1 MAIAMDQGQR
11 SGRWQAPDPVRGVA
25 PADRRPDHARRPYLG
40 RLAGAGLGVGDVGGP
55 ENGSLGRRERS
66 ADVEARGSPGTWR
79 VVLPAAGNRSRAH
92 IPAGC
97 PSRPALLRPAPR
109 CRPPRRRPP
118 APTAGGPVA
127 AQHKRARVRRPQRL
141 VGCSISSTVTAC
153 GSRSSPTSTATSRRW
168 RRSCATWRPPAPRRP
183 SSRAT
188 QPSDRSRP
196 TRWSCS
202 CPSGE
207 RGIWVR
213 DNCERNLIEMF
224 DSVYRQTGA
233 AHKAGVIWSGRQLT
247 TQRVDR
253 PHLASGSKAERPPLD
268 QDRRPLPRPSRTPP

>member
-1 MAIAMDQGQR
+1 MPPPA
-11 SGRWQAPDPVRGVA
+11 A
-25 PADRRPDHARRPYLG
+25 PATCAHGWWARCGAAYAGKRTPATAAG
-40 RLAGAGLGVGDVGGP
+40 RLLDQFYSHGMRFA
-55 ENGSLGRRERS
+55 
-66 ADVEARGSPGTWR
+66 
-79 VVLPAAGNRSRAH
+79 VLVDMHGN
-92 IPAGC
+92 
-97 PSRPALLRPAPR
+97 
-109 CRPPRRRPP
+109 
-118 APTAGGPVA
+118 
-127 AQHKRARVRRPQRL
+127 
-141 VGCSISSTVTAC
+141 
-153 GSRSSPTSTATSRRW
+153 SRRW

-253 PHLASGSKAERPPLD
+253 LHLASGSKAERPPLD
-268 QDRRPLPRPSRTPP
+268 QDRRPLPRPRRTPP